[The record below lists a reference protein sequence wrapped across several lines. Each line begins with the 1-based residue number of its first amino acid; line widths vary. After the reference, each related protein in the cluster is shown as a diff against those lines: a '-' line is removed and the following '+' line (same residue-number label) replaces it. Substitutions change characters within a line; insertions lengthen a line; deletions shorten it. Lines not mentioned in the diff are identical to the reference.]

1 MADINWRSSCDS
13 DCGDCRFLI
22 TNRRRDKT
30 PWWHWSF
37 NERRI
42 ASNWIPTE
50 LQLEEGLLSER
61 FSRGNAGTFIWA
73 MIILLLT
80 FNALDAV
87 LTARALSLGFT
98 EANPAMAGLFAI
110 SVPLG
115 MACKFAVVAGGAY
128 ILWRF
133 RQAVLATRG
142 MAVLTGCYG
151 AVVIYHL
158 VFQLSL

>member
-61 FSRGNAGTFIWA
+61 FSRGNAGAFIWA

-128 ILWRF
+128 ILW
-133 RQAVLATRG
+133 
-142 MAVLTGCYG
+142 
-151 AVVIYHL
+151 
-158 VFQLSL
+158 